1 MPNSKYLARR
11 AIKVKRINVI
21 SITML
26 IFLSIILTIARRADA
41 ELSKLLR
48 IPTIDIVCDGS
59 YYLDFGVDGKIND
72 LNNSYKY
79 ICSEFGYSDRFE
91 AGVDI
96 DLDDLSRSLINAKY
110 LVFSDE
116 DRKYGVALGVY
127 DITSDRVSTPY
138 IVTAYTISDYRVHL
152 GAMRQDRKTRF
163 FTGIEG
169 NFGDK
174 FILKADHIEGEGN
187 VSAVGLGYNIND
199 RTGLTLGHIFS
210 NTGGEGLIGLEF
222 SRQMSEQRGLT
233 ASVTLPDRGGDMFFS
248 ILLTNTCS
256 YKKAKTGVD

>member
-1 MPNSKYLARR
+1 M
-11 AIKVKRINVI
+11 KRISVI
-21 SITML
+21 SAAML
-26 IFLSIILTIARRADA
+26 IFLSAISLFAKRAEA

-72 LNNSYKY
+72 LKNSYKY
-79 ICSEFGYSDRFE
+79 VCGEFGYNDRFE
-91 AGVDI
+91 AGADI

-110 LVFSDE
+110 LAFSDK
-116 DRKYGVALGVY
+116 DRKGGVALGVY
-127 DITSDRVSTPY
+127 DITSDRVATPY

-152 GAMRQDRKTRF
+152 GAMRQDRKNRF

-169 NFGDK
+169 SFGDK

-187 VSAVGLGYNIND
+187 VTAVGLGYNIND

-222 SRQMSEQRGLT
+222 SRQMSEERGIT
-233 ASVTLPDRGGDMFFS
+233 ASVALPDRGGDMFFS

-256 YKKAKTGVD
+256 YKKAKSDVD